1 MPEIDVRD
9 ARFHYQLLGPPADAQ
24 PENADATPNQGR
36 RTVVFLHGLVMD
48 NLSSWYFTL
57 ANPVATVA
65 DVLLYDMRGHGKTTR
80 TKSGYTL
87 TGMTADLTGL
97 LDELGLQQPVT
108 FVGNSFGGMLAL
120 RFAMDHPERV
130 ESVVLVDSHVPHET
144 WAEEMQA
151 TLSLQGEERDRMI
164 AVNFKDWLGRNSQR
178 KSNRL
183 AKNAGELVYETS
195 LVEDLATFS
204 EFTDEE
210 LANVRCPVLGFYGE
224 DSDIR
229 DHGDRLAR
237 TIPNF
242 ELRVFPESTHSIIWE
257 KTAELREQVLD
268 WVRQPLRSPEA
279 APSNGSARTLEDGA

>member
-9 ARFHYQLLGPPADAQ
+9 ARFHYQLLGPPAGT
-24 PENADATPNQGR
+24 ENGAAPR

-65 DVLLYDMRGHGKTTR
+65 NVLLYDMRGHGKTTR
-80 TKSGYTL
+80 TKTGYTL
-87 TGMTADLTGL
+87 ASMTADLAGL
-97 LDELGLQQPVT
+97 LDALDLRGPVT

-120 RFAMDHPERV
+120 RFAMDHPERA
-130 ESVVLVDSHVPHET
+130 EGIVLVDSHVPHAS
-144 WAEEMQA
+144 WAQEMQA
-151 TLSLQGEERDRMI
+151 TLSLEGEERDRMI
-164 AVNFKDWLGRNSQR
+164 AINFKDWLGRNSQR

-183 AKNAGELVYETS
+183 ARNAGELVHGTS
-195 LVEDLATFS
+195 LVEDLGTFS

-210 LANVRCPVLGFYGE
+210 LARVACPVLGFYGE
-224 DSDIR
+224 NSDIR

-242 ELRVFPESTHSIIWE
+242 ELRVFPDSTHSIIWE
-257 KTAELREQVLD
+257 KTAELRAQVLE
-268 WVRQPLRSPEA
+268 WVRRPPA
-279 APSNGSARTLEDGA
+279 AQGTS